1 MQQSGPHVLL
11 CMNGDRDDA
20 PGYRIPELP
29 MASLTRAKLFEP
41 VPLEQPYEFRP
52 RHANMVEPNVGFVKD
67 DWSWTCVSP
76 T

>member
-20 PGYRIPELP
+20 
-29 MASLTRAKLFEP
+29 ASLTRAKLFEP